1 MKIEIGDKVRF
12 LNDVGGG
19 VVTRIHNKMV
29 YVEDADGFEIPAL
42 MSECVLIEK
51 KEKPQAEV
59 KSDVSGARRVEQVE
73 YIVEE
78 EIGDDST
85 PHILL
90 ALLQGDKP
98 GSESGNVR
106 LFLVNDSNY
115 YTFYT
120 IASNATGPGKHELI
134 FHGTIEPNTKVLLD
148 KIPIRSL
155 DEKTL
160 HFQMVLFKKSKSFQ
174 PVPVLNTTLKIK
186 GLKLIRE
193 SSFIVNDY
201 FNEKAVLYPVLK
213 NEIEQKLEQLAA
225 SQFTDEWGTK
235 DVKPIVKPKQTS
247 SNPDII
253 EIDLHIHELLDDVRG
268 LSNGEMLQV
277 QLKKFHSVMEENQSK
292 KGQKIVF
299 IHGVGNGVLKQE
311 LRKLM
316 DTKYKKH
323 YYQDASFKEYG
334 YGATMVI
341 V

>member
-1 MKIEIGDKVRF
+1 MKIEIGDQVRF
-12 LNDVGGG
+12 LNDIGGG

-51 KEKPQAEV
+51 KEKPKAEV
-59 KSDVSGARRVEQVE
+59 KSEVEDARNVE
-73 YIVEE
+73 YVPDE

-85 PHILL
+85 PHILI

-98 GSESGNVR
+98 GSETGNVR
-106 LFLVNDSNY
+106 MFLVNDSNY
-115 YTFYT
+115 YSFYT
-120 IASNATGPGKHELI
+120 ISSNAVGPGKHELI

-148 KIPIRSL
+148 KFPIRSL
-155 DEKTL
+155 DDKTL
-160 HFQMVLFKKSKSFQ
+160 HFQMVLFKKNKSFQ
-174 PVPVLNTTLKIK
+174 PVPVLNSTIKIK
-186 GLKLIRE
+186 GLKLIRDNT
-193 SSFIVNDY
+193 FIVNDY
-201 FNEKAVLYPVLK
+201 FNEKAVLYPILK
-213 NEIEQKLEQLAA
+213 TELEQKLEQLAS
-225 SQFTDEWGTK
+225 SQFSDEWVAK
-235 DVKPIVKPKQTS
+235 DEKKAVRPKQTI
-247 SNPDII
+247 SNPEIL

-277 QLKKFHSVMEENQSK
+277 QLKKFHQVMEECQTK

-311 LRKLM
+311 VRKLL
-316 DTKYKKH
+316 DSKYKKH

-341 V
+341 I